1 MRGMLD
7 KQRRTG
13 DALVSLIAI
22 TVVLIGCNTRTTISG
37 VVVPIDLDIARNQ
50 AVNLVL
56 FDETYADYVE
66 VPARL
71 DADGT
76 FVARVPNERQ
86 VLMTIWVQDSD
97 LILSTDWIEAKPIV
111 IAPGQKLTLTD
122 LFLSYPFELTVEY
135 EDSVVDSVEDLRVS
149 WAPVEAAQ
157 LYAVSLMSMGDT
169 RELVSMFVTEEPHFI
184 GTEPAPTIPFDRVM
198 TIEEVRE
205 ATPFYHIRE
214 ELESGHYELWV
225 RAIRETD
232 AGFESIISRS
242 KPLTLQIRE

>member
-122 LFLSYPFELTVEY
+122 LFLSYPFELTVEH
-135 EDSVVDSVEDLRVS
+135 EDSVVDSIEDLRVS

-157 LYAVSLMSMGDT
+157 LYVVWILRVSDERKAVHM
-169 RELVSMFVTEEPHFI
+169 VVT
-184 GTEPAPTIPFDRVM
+184 GTPSFDGAAYAPTIPFDRLQTMPEMLASVPFYRLREE
-198 TIEEVRE
+198 IEGGAYEFQVGAFRE
-205 ATPFYHIRE
+205 ANNSVF
-214 ELESGHYELWV
+214 SV
-225 RAIRETD
+225 
-232 AGFESIISRS
+232 ISRS

>member
-1 MRGMLD
+1 MKYRYVVRASLVLV
-7 KQRRTG
+7 
-13 DALVSLIAI
+13 AVSLI
-22 TVVLIGCNTRTTISG
+22 GCQSESIVSG
-37 VVVPIDLDIARNQ
+37 VVVPTTDITIPRNLM
-50 AVNLVL
+50 ANMVF
-56 FDETYADYVE
+56 FDAETQETKQVS
-66 VPARL
+66 VRVSRS
-71 DADGT
+71 GRFT
-76 FVARVPNERQ
+76 ARVSGDELYL
-86 VLMTIWVQDSD
+86 VTISIPGGD
-97 LILSTDWIEAKPIV
+97 LALSTDWIEAKPIV

-122 LFLSYPFELTVEY
+122 LFLSYPFELTWEH

-169 RELVSMFVTEEPHFI
+169 RELVSMFVTEEPHII